1 MSLTD
6 LMSHSGLAIYA
17 EVAMVLFLVA
27 FLVIA
32 ARIFAPG
39 RRAEMDAASRL
50 PLDDAD
56 ASTQGPGAR
65 P

>member
-6 LMSHSGLAIYA
+6 LMSNSGLSGYA
-17 EVAMVLFLVA
+17 EAALVLFLLA

-32 ARIFAPG
+32 VRIFLPG

-50 PLDDAD
+50 PLDDGHVP
-56 ASTQGPGAR
+56 TQGPGAR

>member
-6 LMSHSGLAIYA
+6 LMSHSGLAVYA
-17 EVAMVLFLVA
+17 EVALVLFLLA

-32 ARIFAPG
+32 VRTFLPG
-39 RRAEMDAASRL
+39 RQAEMDAASRL
-50 PLDDAD
+50 PLDDQPVP
-56 ASTQGPGAR
+56 TQGPGAR

>member
-6 LMSHSGLAIYA
+6 LMSHSGLAVYA
-17 EVAMVLFLVA
+17 EIALILFVLA

-32 ARIFAPG
+32 VRIFLPG

-50 PLDDAD
+50 PLDDGHVP
-56 ASTQGPGAR
+56 TQGPGAR

>member
-6 LMSHSGLAIYA
+6 LMSNSGLAVYA
-17 EVAMVLFLVA
+17 EVALVLFFLA

-32 ARIFAPG
+32 VRIFLPG

-50 PLDDAD
+50 PLDDEHV
-56 ASTQGPGAR
+56 STPGPGAR

>member
-6 LMSHSGLAIYA
+6 LMGHSGLAVYA

-32 ARIFAPG
+32 VGIFAPR

-50 PLDDAD
+50 PLDDD

>member
-6 LMSHSGLAIYA
+6 VMSNSGLVFYA
-17 EVAMVLFLVA
+17 EVALILFVVA

-39 RRAEMDAASRL
+39 RRAELDAASRL
-50 PLDDAD
+50 PLDDHD
-56 ASTQGPGAR
+56 ATTPRPGAR